1 MRTVDGANSESDP
14 PDNDQA
20 WEAAV
25 QNRLVDV
32 AEDCQDPAEGRQ
44 DPADE
49 LQAGE
54 MKPSAE
60 HVAAVDNTVAATNEH
75 SAIAATN
82 DHSAIAD
89 RQATPDDLQAA
100 SDDCKA
106 TSDGHKVPTDDDQAA
121 TNDVMYGP
129 KAVSTTAGATAAGA
143 FDSPSPFDGAG
154 TNMAATVSMST
165 ATAASTV
172 NAGAIDTVGAD
183 VGVTAPPVKAHKGR
197 SKYDRPLPHRHRHK
211 KQFVPKAPRMMVP
224 VASELPPEPPAA
236 PRRQRDGNGKGKKRK
251 SASSAVSRGGPSK
264 DPHSGAG
271 GRA

>member
-1 MRTVDGANSESDP
+1 ME
-14 PDNDQA
+14 
-20 WEAAV
+20 
-25 QNRLVDV
+25 
-32 AEDCQDPAEGRQ
+32 
-44 DPADE
+44 
-49 LQAGE
+49 
-54 MKPSAE
+54 PSAD
-60 HVAAVDNTVAATNEH
+60 HVATVEDTVAATNEH

-82 DHSAIAD
+82 DHSAVAD
-89 RQATPDDLQAA
+89 RQTTPDDLQAA
-100 SDDCKA
+100 SDDRKA
-106 TSDGHKVPTDDDQAA
+106 ISDGRKVPTDDDLAA
-121 TNDVMYGP
+121 ANDAMEGP

-143 FDSPSPFDGAG
+143 FDGPGPFDGVG
-154 TNMAATVSMST
+154 RNMAAAVSMST

-183 VGVTAPPVKAHKGR
+183 VGVAAPPVQAHKGR

-211 KQFVPKAPRMMVP
+211 MHFVLRALRMMVP

-264 DPHSGAG
+264 APHSGAG